1 MKKIAVLVWILSTV
15 LIVLSCLSFWKGFSL
30 KNDYHLDEDYPSL
43 NQHAYVGGDAYNYI
57 INGTYFTGY
66 STIGSAAALGAVV
79 LLCTGTILF
88 MSPAKAVPPCSHV
101 PAHEKRAVPPAYNV
115 SVSYDPSKK
124 KNDNS
129 GFPSP

>member
-1 MKKIAVLVWILSTV
+1 MKKAAVGFWILSAV
-15 LIVLSCLSFWKGFSL
+15 LIVLSCLSFAKGFAL
-30 KNDYHLDEDYPSL
+30 KNDYYRSESYPSL
-43 NQHAYVGGDAYNYI
+43 NQYAYVGGDAYNYI

-66 STIGSAAALGAVV
+66 STIGSASALGAVF